1 MLRGEFITGRGLV
14 IPNNISIFGAQ
25 TMLELA
31 LLNTAE
37 NFYVG
42 LGSGVYTPDMTVADM
57 DEPTI
62 GTNGYARIQILRS
75 NVGWPNTGEVNGE
88 RFVESEFLIWE
99 AVGGAFDKPITRMF
113 IALSQAGVA
122 ATGVFAISGALPDAI
137 TIDEDTDES
146 DRKFKYRLYLR

>member
-25 TMLELA
+25 TILELA
-31 LLNTAE
+31 LLDSDEA
-37 NFYVG
+37 FWVG
-42 LGSGVYTPDMTVADM
+42 LCSGVYTPDMTVADM
-57 DEPTI
+57 EEPTL
-62 GTNGYARIQILRS
+62 GVNGYARIEIPRDDT
-75 NVGWPNTGEVNGE
+75 GWINTGEVNGE

-99 AVGGAFDKPITRMF
+99 ATGGAFSAPITRMF
-113 IALSQAGVA
+113 IALSQAGVG

-137 TIDEDTDES
+137 TIDEDTDEA